1 MIVRRRVLLAGGM
14 GLRVAQ
20 RLVHGQPAAPVRR
33 VGLLSFSSEAANAR
47 VRAAFRQGKNGP

>member
-1 MIVRRRVLLAGGM
+1 M

-33 VGLLSFSSEAANAR
+33 VGLQSFSSEAANAR